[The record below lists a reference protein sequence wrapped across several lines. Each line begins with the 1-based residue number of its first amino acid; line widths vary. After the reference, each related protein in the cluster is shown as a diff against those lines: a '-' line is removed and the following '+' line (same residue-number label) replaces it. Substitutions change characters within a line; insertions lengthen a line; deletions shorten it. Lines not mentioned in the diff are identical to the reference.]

1 MRLLG
6 NGAVLCLSIVF
17 ALAASELLVR
27 VVAPQQLIL
36 IRGDIF
42 QPDDTLG
49 WTLRPNVRT
58 SINTGERTVRF
69 ATDAQGFRIGTAGRV
84 ESDASVLLVG
94 DSFMQAMQVE
104 FEQSLAGLLQAGL
117 SQATGQPVA
126 VRNTGTGGWGP
137 DQYRLRL
144 ARALNQGSY
153 TAAIVVLYYGND
165 IVDYRRDNFPA
176 REPKAVHDMR
186 WPRQASWPEFV
197 DAVLYPLNDYLEVR
211 SQLFI
216 LARKS
221 LSAIRVRAGLSDAYF
236 PAALLRRN
244 SDSPMWANTAQICRE
259 IADLAKAHGLPL
271 LFVFL
276 PEKAQVDPELL
287 TKATRDFRI
296 NPRDVDVDQPG
307 RRLRELLPDLVE
319 IIVDP
324 TDSLRAAAR
333 SGFTLYG
340 TVDSHFSPEGH
351 AVVEVTVRPR
361 LLEMLSERGGI
372 AVPSSRPAEP

>member
-1 MRLLG
+1 
-6 NGAVLCLSIVF
+6 
-17 ALAASELLVR
+17 
-27 VVAPQQLIL
+27 
-36 IRGDIF
+36 
-42 QPDDTLG
+42 
-49 WTLRPNVRT
+49 
-58 SINTGERTVRF
+58 
-69 ATDAQGFRIGTAGRV
+69 
-84 ESDASVLLVG
+84 
-94 DSFMQAMQVE
+94 
-104 FEQSLAGLLQAGL
+104 
-117 SQATGQPVA
+117 
-126 VRNTGTGGWGP
+126 
-137 DQYRLRL
+137 
-144 ARALNQGSY
+144 
-153 TAAIVVLYYGND
+153 
-165 IVDYRRDNFPA
+165 
-176 REPKAVHDMR
+176 
-186 WPRQASWPEFV
+186 
-197 DAVLYPLNDYLEVR
+197 
-211 SQLFI
+211 
-216 LARKS
+216 
-221 LSAIRVRAGLSDAYF
+221 
-236 PAALLRRN
+236 
-244 SDSPMWANTAQICRE
+244 
-259 IADLAKAHGLPL
+259 